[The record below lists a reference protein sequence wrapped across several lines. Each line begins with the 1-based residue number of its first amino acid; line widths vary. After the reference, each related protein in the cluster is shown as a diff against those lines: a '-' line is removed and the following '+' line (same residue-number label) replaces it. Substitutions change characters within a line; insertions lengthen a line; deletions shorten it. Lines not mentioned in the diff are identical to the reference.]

1 MGVWKYSR
9 RSILHVELLM
19 NIEDQFSLEHLIFKE
34 RRCRTCGKEKDLL
47 TDFYLIRKNKRP
59 FPSAYS
65 YECKACTVKRIIEAR
80 KKDHTNWS
88 YPDW

>member
-65 YECKACTVKRIIEAR
+65 YECKACTVKRILDAR
-80 KKDHTNWS
+80 KKDHANWS